1 MLGLSLRSEWDYSTT
16 NDDSHNWEI
25 LLLRLCFQ
33 GDQIG
38 IAPQMFKALVGRGH
52 PEFSTNRQQDA
63 QEFLLHFI
71 NMVEV
76 KYHSHCI
83 FLFVCLFFGL
93 FQHYWI
99 DTMKRGQESGGKEK
113 GEDMWRGA
121 AGRTRIQ
128 AGRSQPCG
136 MWSPA
141 QSTEL
146 KSCTFTFFPYYFVL
160 NVHFLHPT
168 EKLPLWV
175 QPVWSLQV
183 SGGGADCVSADTEG
197 QIHTAGG
204 LHRPAARAHGPGYQ
218 HRWAVD
224 EDNLCNVNI

>member
-76 KYHSHCI
+76 KYDSHCI
-83 FLFVCLFFGL
+83 FLFVCLLFGL

-113 GEDMWRGA
+113 WEDMCRGSNA
-121 AGRTRIQ
+121 NTGRPLS
-128 AGRSQPCG
+128 AMWHVVARSKH
-136 MWSPA
+136 WA
-141 QSTEL
+141 
-146 KSCTFTFFPYYFVL
+146 KVFYFF
-160 NVHFLHPT
+160 FLII
-168 EKLPLWV
+168 LF
-175 QPVWSLQV
+175 
-183 SGGGADCVSADTEG
+183 
-197 QIHTAGG
+197 
-204 LHRPAARAHGPGYQ
+204 
-218 HRWAVD
+218 
-224 EDNLCNVNI
+224 